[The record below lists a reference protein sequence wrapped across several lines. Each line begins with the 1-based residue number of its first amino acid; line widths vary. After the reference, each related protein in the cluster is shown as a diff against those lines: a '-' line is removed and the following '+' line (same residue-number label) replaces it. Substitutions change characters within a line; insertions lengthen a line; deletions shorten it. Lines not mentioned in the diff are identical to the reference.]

1 MDKDTQKNEWHRRNK
16 KYTKE
21 IKENLQNKLVKKWIV
36 TEKKTQVK
44 SKVSKKKERRL
55 KKKNGDEFLVLGQNI
70 EGIKGAGKISI

>member
-1 MDKDTQKNEWHRRNK
+1 
-16 KYTKE
+16 
-21 IKENLQNKLVKKWIV
+21 
-36 TEKKTQVK
+36 VK